1 MSSGPPSGPSS
12 GRPASAG
19 GPGSSGPGG
28 HGPGGHGHGA
38 PSTEVSLSPAEGW
51 HCTHTYYRFNR
62 AALKGLTAAELAE
75 GQKAFAAILS
85 PEAPEGDTS
94 KPQRL
99 QTSLVA
105 GHRADFGLMIL
116 DPCPLKVD
124 EVHQKLLASPLGT
137 AIEPTYSFVSLTE
150 VSEYVPS
157 VEQYGKR
164 LVEEGEDPSGPAYAA
179 KLKAYEQREGM
190 MRKQRLTPDM
200 PPWPNTCFYPMN
212 KKRHPHENWFLLHFD
227 ERNRLMA
234 EHGRS
239 GMKFGGRVTQLIT
252 VAVGLDDWEWGV
264 TLWARNPA
272 FLKEIVYTMRFD
284 EASARYAEFGP
295 FYASYVMTPEKV
307 LSHCHVGV

>member
-1 MSSGPPSGPSS
+1 MSYGPPPGVGAPSS
-12 GRPASAG
+12 GGAPGARPGA
-19 GPGSSGPGG
+19 
-28 HGPGGHGHGA
+28 HGA

-51 HCTHTYYRFNR
+51 HCTHSFYRFDR
-62 AALKGLTAAELAE
+62 AALKGLTSAELAE
-75 GQKAFAAILS
+75 GQKVFAEVLN
-85 PEAPEGDTS
+85 PEASEQAT
-94 KPQRL
+94 RV

-105 GHRADFGLMIL
+105 GHRADFALMIL

-124 EVHQKLLASPLGT
+124 SVHQRLMASPLGT
-137 AIEPTYSFVSLTE
+137 AIVPTYSFVSLTE

-164 LVEEGEDPSGPAYAA
+164 LVEEGEDPNGPAYAA
-179 KLKAYEQREGM
+179 KLKAYESREVM

-212 KKRHPHENWFLLHFD
+212 KKRETAENWFLLHFE

-239 GMKFGGRVTQLIT
+239 GMKFGGKVTQLIT
-252 VAVGLDDWEWGV
+252 VSVGLDDWEWGV

-284 EASARYAEFGP
+284 EASARFAEFGP
-295 FYASYVMTPEKV
+295 FYTSYVTTPQKV
-307 LSHCHVGV
+307 LEHCRVAAS

>member
-1 MSSGPPSGPSS
+1 MSYGPP
-12 GRPASAG
+12 A
-19 GPGSSGPGG
+19 
-28 HGPGGHGHGA
+28 GHGHGQA

-51 HCTHTYYRFNR
+51 HCTHAYYRFDR
-62 AALKGLTAAELAE
+62 TALKSLSAAELAE
-75 GQKAFAAILS
+75 GKKQFAAILD
-85 PEAPEGDTS
+85 PAAAGQAT
-94 KPQRL
+94 RL
-99 QTSLVA
+99 QTSLVS

-124 EVHQKLLASPLGT
+124 SVHQKLLASPLGP
-137 AIEPTYSFVSLTE
+137 AIVPTYSFVSLTE

-164 LVEEGEDPSGPAYAA
+164 LVEEGEDPNGPAYAA
-179 KLKAYEQREGM
+179 KLKAYESREVM

-212 KKRHPHENWFLLHFD
+212 KKKHPGENWFLLHFD

-239 GMKFGGRVTQLIT
+239 GMKFGGKVTQLIT

-295 FYASYVMTPEKV
+295 FYVSYVTPPEKV
-307 LSHCHVGV
+307 LTHCRIGE